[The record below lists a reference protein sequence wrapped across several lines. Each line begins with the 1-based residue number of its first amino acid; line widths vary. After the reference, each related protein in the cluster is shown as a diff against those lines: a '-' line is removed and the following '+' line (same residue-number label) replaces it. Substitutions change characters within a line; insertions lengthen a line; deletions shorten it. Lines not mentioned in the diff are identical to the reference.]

1 MACPTTPLSCLE
13 PSNIFAGVFNPT
25 CGGFADPSKF
35 QAERAVF
42 KNAFIEQ
49 INNYGVD
56 VNYYVNG
63 FNLSACNILY
73 GEHTTQQYSP
83 PFIIRAYLELEE
95 SVSLSRFG
103 MAADDTLTMYIPIDT
118 FSQTLSTFLTG
129 LNLIS
134 FMNGLRFEP
143 KSDDLVEITAL
154 GCDRPG
160 NRGAKIFRL
169 TEVLDQSVN
178 NGLNPIMGHYIW
190 KMTAKRY
197 ESSMETNAQQELGND
212 QVYDNTFAG
221 KLSSTIFPTLTSPSK
236 VYPFNVDTISKTSVF
251 DMSRDDTNIYGTYY

>member
-1 MACPTTPLSCLE
+1 MACSTTPLSCLL
-13 PSNIFAGVFNPT
+13 PSNIFAGVFSPS

-56 VNYYVNG
+56 INYYVNG

-73 GEHTTQQYSP
+73 GEQPTQIYSP
-83 PFIIRAYLELEE
+83 AFIIRAYLELEE

-103 MAADDTLTMYIPIDT
+103 MSSDDTLTLYIPIDT
-118 FSQTLSTFLTG
+118 FSTTLSTFLTTTNS
-129 LNLIS
+129 LSL
-134 FMNGLRFEP
+134 MDGLRFEP
-143 KSDDLVEITAL
+143 KSDDLIEVTAL

-160 NRGAKIFRL
+160 TRGSKIFKI

-178 NGLNPIMGHYIW
+178 SGLNPIMGHYIW
-190 KMTAKRY
+190 KISSKRY
-197 ESSMETNAQQELGND
+197 ESSMETNAPQELGND
-212 QVYDNTFAG
+212 QVYDNTFSG
-221 KLSSTIFPTLTSPSK
+221 KLSSTIFPTLTSNSK
-236 VYPFNVDTISKTSVF
+236 LYTFDIDTISKSSIF
-251 DMSRDDTNIYGTYY
+251 DMSQDDTNIYGTYY